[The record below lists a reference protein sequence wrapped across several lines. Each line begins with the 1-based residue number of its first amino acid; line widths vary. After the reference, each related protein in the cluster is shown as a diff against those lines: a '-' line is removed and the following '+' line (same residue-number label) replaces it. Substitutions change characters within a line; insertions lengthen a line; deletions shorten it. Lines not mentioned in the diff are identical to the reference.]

1 MGCGGGGCDA
11 IRHVPDLGSYP
22 CVAISETPDAD
33 VILHVQPEVHGNRDL
48 ARQVVAKYRPFIN
61 KQIAGHRAVIA
72 VAALGGGV
80 GTGTLIT
87 VADSAKEL
95 GESFVAV
102 VMIPF
107 AFEPERRQRAL
118 AEAEALAAAA
128 DRVIV
133 MDMERL
139 ARFGEGMP
147 LQAALAAADSLAAQA
162 AVTLARL
169 FDTVPVFSV
178 MSQHVY
184 SFSYASHQ
192 DPLEAVVRAKNA
204 PLFDLDP
211 DAGKLIICP
220 DAALSAVDSDRLSLN
235 VTNFAGIVPEI
246 ISGPAGAG
254 GRGVLVFMPTSF
266 RHS

>member
-1 MGCGGGGCDA
+1 MIIHA
-11 IRHVPDLGSYP
+11 
-22 CVAISETPDAD
+22 
-33 VILHVQPEVHGNRDL
+33 QPEVHGNRDL

-61 KQIAGHRAVIA
+61 KQLVGHQAVIA
-72 VAALGGGV
+72 IASLGGGV
-80 GTGTLIT
+80 GTGALIT

-107 AFEPERRQRAL
+107 VFEPERRKRAL
-118 AEAEALAAAA
+118 AEAEALVAAA

-139 ARFGEGMP
+139 ACFGEGMS
-147 LQAALAAADSLAAQA
+147 LSAALAAADSMAAQA

-169 FDTVPVFSV
+169 FDTVPVFSI

-184 SFSYASHQ
+184 SFSYASSR
-192 DPLEAVVRAKNA
+192 DLLEAVIRAKNA

-220 DAALSAVDSDRLSLN
+220 DAALSTVEIDRLSLN
-235 VTNFAGIVPEI
+235 VTNIAGIVPEI
-246 ISGPAGAG
+246 IPGPVGAS

-266 RHS
+266 RRS